1 MQLLAF
7 VVGDFGYIETKTAAG
22 VPVRVYAPSGME
34 KDGKF
39 SLDLAAKTL
48 DFFGKEFGSP
58 YPLPKM
64 DMVPAHLK
72 RDLQKGC
79 YSRFFSWS
87 NGGYPPSDYSGDCR
101 IGD

>member
-1 MQLLAF
+1 LQLLAF

-22 VPVRVYAPSGME
+22 VPVRVYAPTGME

-48 DFFGKEFGSP
+48 DFFGTEFGSP

-64 DMVPAHLK
+64 DMVLPVRNEIYKRLLFPIFQLEQWRFPPLK
-72 RDLQKGC
+72 T
-79 YSRFFSWS
+79 F
-87 NGGYPPSDYSGDCR
+87 GDSR

>member
-1 MQLLAF
+1 
-7 VVGDFGYIETKTAAG
+7 VGDLGYIETKTAAG

-64 DMVPAHLK
+64 DMVPPL
-72 RDLQKGC
+72 
-79 YSRFFSWS
+79 
-87 NGGYPPSDYSGDCR
+87 PPNHEKDVLTRRLLFPTFLPVQWR
-101 IGD
+101 IGVSSRIGS

>member
-1 MQLLAF
+1 MLAF
-7 VVGDFGYIETKTAAG
+7 IVGDLGYIETKTAVG

-48 DFFGKEFGSP
+48 DFFGTEFGSP

-64 DMVPAHLK
+64 DMVAIP
-72 RDLQKGC
+72 D
-79 YSRFFSWS
+79 FSAGAMEVPRRKLS
-87 NGGYPPSDYSGDCR
+87 LVDRR
-101 IGD
+101 IGVW

>member
-1 MQLLAF
+1 VA
-7 VVGDFGYIETKTAAG
+7 DFGYIETKTEAG
-22 VPVRVYAPSGME
+22 VPVRVYAPKGME

-64 DMVPAHLK
+64 DMVLVPFPKVDRTDDRSLFPTSPQAQW
-72 RDLQKGC
+72 R
-79 YSRFFSWS
+79 
-87 NGGYPPSDYSGDCR
+87 
-101 IGD
+101 

>member
-1 MQLLAF
+1 MLAF
-7 VVGDFGYIETKTAAG
+7 IVGDFGYLETKTASG
-22 VPVRVYAPSGME
+22 VPVRVYAPSGTE

-64 DMVPAHLK
+64 DMVPPTL
-72 RDLQKGC
+72 
-79 YSRFFSWS
+79 
-87 NGGYPPSDYSGDCR
+87 PPEHQS
-101 IGD
+101 

>member
-1 MQLLAF
+1 
-7 VVGDFGYIETKTAAG
+7 
-22 VPVRVYAPSGME
+22 ME

-64 DMVPAHLK
+64 DMVPSLPHIHPTYTKVAIP
-72 RDLQKGC
+72 D
-79 YSRFFSWS
+79 FSA
-87 NGGYPPSDYSGDCR
+87 GAMEVLLPS
-101 IGD
+101 